1 MCYIGLD
8 AGTSGIK
15 ALAFDEEGRILAAAC
30 QDYPLIT
37 PRDGWAE
44 LAPAHIWNGAKS
56 VLSQVASRLSDLN
69 QTVRALAVSSA
80 AQTVAP
86 FDCQGRPLYNFI
98 TTVDTR
104 TGAQNLWWQ
113 EHADEKELFQRTGLP
128 FSPIY
133 MVNKLMWLKEHEPE
147 IFHRAWKFFCVE
159 DYLTWCLS
167 GETVIDYS
175 VASRGMLLNIQT
187 LDWDQKVLELTGI
200 DPGKLSAPLKAAT
213 DLGRI
218 RQDLGE
224 MLGLPA
230 ETRIIL
236 GSHDQTCGT
245 IGCGAI
251 DPGQTMNAIGTV
263 EVLMAIHKGIPQADG
278 VLRCHFPCIPHVLE
292 GWYSVMSLNQNAGVL
307 LKWYKNL
314 FCGGEEAHALA
325 HGLDP
330 YRYLIESSSDRI
342 ADVFVL
348 PHINGCETPV
358 SDPAS
363 AAAILHMRAH
373 HTKAD
378 ITRAVLDSM
387 AYDLRQNIEALE
399 NIGIPTGPLHAI
411 GGGARTDKLLQ
422 LKADCTG
429 RIIHTNQV
437 TEAASLGAAI
447 LAAVG
452 TGACPDIRTAVD
464 RMVHTDKTFYPDA
477 GRASEY
483 DWGYGVFRTLY
494 GRLREL
500 NHEVAERAAHL
511 W

>member
-15 ALAFDEEGRILAAAC
+15 ALAFDEEGRILASAH

-44 LAPAHIWNGAKS
+44 LSPAAIWEGAKS
-56 VLSQVASRLSDLN
+56 VLSQVAASLDRPARSI
-69 QTVRALAVSSA
+69 AVSSA

-86 FDCQGRPLYNFI
+86 FDCHGKPLYHFI

-104 TGAQNLWWQ
+104 TAAQNQWWQ
-113 EHADEKELFQRTGLP
+113 THADEKALFQRTGLP
-128 FSPIY
+128 FSPIFT
-133 MVNKLMWLKEHEPE
+133 VNKLMWLRKQEPE
-147 IFHRAWKFFCVE
+147 IFRNTWKFFLVQ

-167 GETVIDYS
+167 GETVVDYS
-175 VASRGMLLNIQT
+175 IASRGMM
-187 LDWDQKVLELTGI
+187 LDIHRLKWDEPILDMAGI
-200 DPGKLSAPLKAAT
+200 DGRQLSVPMEAAT

-218 RQDLGE
+218 RPEIGE
-224 MLGLPA
+224 MLHFPA
-230 ETRIIL
+230 DTRIVL

-245 IGCGAI
+245 IGSGVTE
-251 DPGQTMNAIGTV
+251 PGQTMNAAGTV
-263 EVLMAIHKGIPQADG
+263 EVLMALHEG
-278 VLRCHFPCIPHVLE
+278 VPGAEGLLRCHFPCIPHVLE
-292 GWYSVMSLNQNAGVL
+292 GLYSVMSLNQNAGVL
-307 LKWYKNL
+307 LKWYKNR
-314 FCGGEEAHALA
+314 FCGAEEAYALA
-325 HGLDP
+325 RGLDP

-363 AAAILHMRAH
+363 AAAILHLRAH

-378 ITRAVLDSM
+378 ISRAVLDSM

-399 NIGIPTGPLHAI
+399 SIGIPVGKLCTI

-422 LKADCTG
+422 LKADCIG
-429 RIIHTNQV
+429 RTISTNRV
-437 TEAASLGAAI
+437 TEAAALGAAI

-452 TGACPDIRTAVD
+452 TGAYPDIRTAV
-464 RMVHTDKTFYPDA
+464 RNMVHTDKTFYPDA
-477 GRASEY
+477 GKRADY
-483 DWGYGVFRTLY
+483 DWGYGVFQTLY
-494 GRLREL
+494 ERLRPF
-500 NHEVAERAAHL
+500 HQMIAERGGSGGAV
-511 W
+511 

>member
-15 ALAFDEEGRILAAAC
+15 ALSFDEEGRILASAY

-44 LAPAHIWNGAKS
+44 LDPAHIWNGAKT
-56 VLSQVASRLSDLN
+56 VLSQVASRLSALHR
-69 QTVRALAVSSA
+69 TVRALAVSSA

-104 TGAQNLWWQ
+104 TGAQNRWWQ
-113 EHADEKELFQRTGLP
+113 EHADEGELFGRTGLP

-133 MVNKLMWLKEHEPE
+133 MVNKLMWLKDHEPE
-147 IFHRAWKFFCVE
+147 AFCNAWKFFCVE

-167 GETVIDYS
+167 GETAIDHS
-175 VASRGMLLNIQT
+175 VASRGMLLNIQN
-187 LDWDQKVLELTGI
+187 LDWDEKVLELAGI
-200 DPGKLSAPLKAAT
+200 HRSKLSTPLKAAT

-218 RQDLGE
+218 RQDLAE
-224 MLGLPA
+224 MLGLPG

-245 IGCGAI
+245 IGCGVM

-263 EVLMAIHKGIPQADG
+263 EVLMAVHEGIPQADG
-278 VLRCHFPCIPHVLE
+278 VLRCHFPCIPHVLA
-292 GWYSVMSLNQNAGVL
+292 GRYSVMSLNQNAGVL

-314 FCGGEEAHALA
+314 FCGAEEAYALA
-325 HGLDP
+325 QGLDP
-330 YRYLIESSSDRI
+330 YQYLIQSCSDRI
-342 ADVFVL
+342 ADVFLL

-399 NIGIPTGPLHAI
+399 GIGIPVGPLHAI

-429 RIIHTNQV
+429 KIICTSQV

-452 TGACPDIRTAVD
+452 TGAYPDIRTAAGN
-464 RMVHTDKTFYPDA
+464 MVHRDKTFYPDA
-477 GRASEY
+477 GRKEEY

-494 GRLREL
+494 GRMREL
-500 NHEVAERAAHL
+500 NHALHSDARPL
-511 W
+511 

>member
-15 ALAFDEEGRILAAAC
+15 ALAFDQEGNILASAYC
-30 QDYPLIT
+30 GYSLIT

-44 LAPAHIWNGAKS
+44 LSPTDIWNGAKQ
-56 VLSQVASRLSDLN
+56 VLSQVTACLDRP
-69 QTVRALAVSSA
+69 VRAIAVSSA

-86 FDCQGRPLYNFI
+86 FDRQGQPLYNFI

-104 TGAQNLWWQ
+104 TGAQNRWWQ
-113 EHADEKELFQRTGLP
+113 DHADEKAIFRRTGLP

-133 MVNKLMWLKEHEPE
+133 TVNKLMWLREQEPD
-147 IFHRAWKFFCVE
+147 IFQSAWKFFLVE
-159 DYLTWCLS
+159 DYLTWRLS
-167 GETVIDYS
+167 GEAVIDYS
-175 VASRGMLLNIQT
+175 VASRGMMLNIEKYR
-187 LDWDQKVLELTGI
+187 WDEEILAMAGI
-200 DPGKLSAPLKAAT
+200 RAGQLSIPAKATT
-213 DLGRI
+213 DLGPVQREI
-218 RQDLGE
+218 AE
-224 MLGLPA
+224 MLRLPA
-230 ETRIIL
+230 DTRIIL

-251 DPGQTMNAIGTV
+251 DPGQTMNATGTV
-263 EVLMAIHKGIPQADG
+263 EVLMAIHKGMPQADG
-278 VLRCHFPCIPHVLE
+278 VLGFHFPCIPHILE
-292 GWYSVMSLNQNAGVL
+292 GQYSVMSLNQNAGVL

-314 FCGGEEAHALA
+314 FCKAEEAYALA
-325 HGLDP
+325 RGLNP
-330 YRYLIESSSDRI
+330 YRYLIESSSDRA

-378 ITRAVLDSM
+378 ISRAVLDSM

-399 NIGIPTGPLHAI
+399 SIGIPVGKLHAI

-429 RIIHTNQV
+429 KVISTPRV

-452 TGACPDIRTAVD
+452 TGAYPDIRSAAGN
-464 RMVHTDKTFYPDA
+464 MVHMDKTFYPD
-477 GRASEY
+477 GKTRESY
-483 DWGYGVFRTLY
+483 DWGYEVFQTLY
-494 GRLREL
+494 ERLRPV
-500 NHEVAERAAHL
+500 NHMAVK
-511 W
+511 